1 MSDLNYYAAPPAGG
15 LPHRTG
21 LTVWGVVLIVL
32 GSIFAL
38 SGVGTLAGVAVAMA
52 VRGAVDGRTVA
63 LLAMNCVMSGTM
75 GGGLIWLGVG
85 CCRGRR
91 WVRPLA
97 VAGGSV
103 AAVSGVVSIVPVT
116 VAMAAAAHDPAL
128 AGGPGLVVAAAGA
141 VFTLL
146 LMVGVPVA
154 VVAWFRRPSVADTL
168 GVTDPASRWTDAVPV
183 PVLAWTLA
191 CLWLGWGA
199 AFSAAA
205 GVTFWFT
212 ATVTGWRVLAMV
224 VIGVAIMG
232 GGVGS
237 FRGSATAW
245 GVAVGLLAVMAA
257 SAVTF
262 VVAGDTTAYR
272 RHMAERTAAI
282 TRSFVPATSPPP
294 GTTARPI
301 AAPRSPAAL
310 ARSVDP
316 ELAPALLYVTAVAFG
331 FWVRPRLGRAP
342 TVGQP
347 TA

>member
-1 MSDLNYYAAPPAGG
+1 MSDLNYYAAPPAAG

-21 LTVWGVVLIVL
+21 LTLWGVLLIVL
-32 GSIFAL
+32 GAVFTL
-38 SGVGTLAGVAVAMA
+38 SGVGTLAGAAVA
-52 VRGAVDGRTVA
+52 RGAFGTVDGRTLV

-75 GGGLIWLGVG
+75 GGGLVWLGVG

-103 AAVSGVVSIVPVT
+103 AAVSGLVAVVPI
-116 VAMAAAAHDPAL
+116 ALAWAAAARDPGL
-128 AGGPGLVVAAAGA
+128 AGGPGLVVAATGA
-141 VFTLL
+141 AFTLL

-154 VVAWFRRPSVADTL
+154 AVAWFRRGTVADTL
-168 GVTDPASRWTDAVPV
+168 AVTDPSTRWTDAVPV

-205 GVTFWFT
+205 GVSFWFT
-212 ATVTGWRVLAMV
+212 ATVTGWRVLPT
-224 VIGVAIMG
+224 VAIGLAIMAG
-232 GGVGS
+232 GLGS
-237 FRGSATAW
+237 FRGSATGWALS
-245 GVAVGLLAVMAA
+245 VGLLGLLAA

-262 VVAGDTTAYR
+262 VVAGDATEYR
-272 RHMAERTAAI
+272 RHMAEQTRAI
-282 TRSFVPATSPPP
+282 TRSFTPATTAPTA
-294 GTTARPI
+294 GTGGRP
-301 AAPRSPAAL
+301 AGVASSSVAF

-331 FWVRPRLGRAP
+331 FWIRRRSGSTAVRNPSA
-342 TVGQP
+342 
-347 TA
+347 